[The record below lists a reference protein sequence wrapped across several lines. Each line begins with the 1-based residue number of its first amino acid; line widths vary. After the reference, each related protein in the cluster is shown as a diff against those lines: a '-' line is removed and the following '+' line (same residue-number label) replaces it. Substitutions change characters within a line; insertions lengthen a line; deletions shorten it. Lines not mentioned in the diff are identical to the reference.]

1 MKFEWNTE
9 KANRNQRKHGVSF
22 SEALTVFQDS
32 LSLTYPDIDHSVD
45 EDRFLIIGL
54 SSSGNVLVISHT
66 FRNDVVR
73 IISARKA
80 TKKERSF
87 YENEA
92 RH

>member
-1 MKFEWNTE
+1 MKFEWNTD
-9 KANRNQRKHGVSF
+9 KASRNQSKHGVSF
-22 SEALTVFQDS
+22 PETVTVFKDA
-32 LSLTYPDIDHSVD
+32 LSLTYADTDHSAD

-66 FRNDVVR
+66 FRNDVIR
-73 IISARKA
+73 IISARNA

>member
-1 MKFEWNTE
+1 MEFEWNTE

>member
-1 MKFEWNTE
+1 MKFEWNTD
-9 KANRNQRKHGVSF
+9 KAKRNLKKHGVSF
-22 SEALTVFQDS
+22 SEALSVFKDT
-32 LSLTYPDIDHSVD
+32 LSLTYPDTDHSAE
-45 EDRFLIIGL
+45 EDRFIIIRL
-54 SSSGNVLVISHT
+54 SSARNVLVISHT
-66 FRNDVVR
+66 FRNDVIW

>member
-1 MKFEWNTE
+1 MKFEWNTD
-9 KANRNQRKHGVSF
+9 KARRNQQKHGVSF
-22 SEALTVFQDS
+22 SESLSVFKDE
-32 LSLTYPDIDHSVD
+32 LSLTYPDTDHSVE

-54 SSSGNVLVISHT
+54 SASGNVLVISHT
-66 FRNDVVR
+66 FHNDVVR

-80 TKKERSF
+80 TKTERFF

>member
-1 MKFEWNTE
+1 MKFEWNTD
-9 KANRNQRKHGVSF
+9 KARRNLQKHGVSF
-22 SEALTVFQDS
+22 SEALSVFKDA
-32 LSLTYPDIDHSVD
+32 LSLTYPDSDHSAE

-54 SSSGNVLVISHT
+54 SSLGNVLVISHT